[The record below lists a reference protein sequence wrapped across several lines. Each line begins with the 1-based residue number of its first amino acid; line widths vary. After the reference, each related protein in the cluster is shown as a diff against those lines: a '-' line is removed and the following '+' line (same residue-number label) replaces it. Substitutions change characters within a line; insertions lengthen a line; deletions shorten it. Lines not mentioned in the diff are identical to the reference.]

1 MNDTDHHHSRVQKNN
16 TPIFFQ
22 SWSIYLC
29 RELPLRTPPASSSR
43 VGTPGSGDHSLSGSD
58 GYHNE
63 CGYPTAE
70 HSERHTSQLATYTS
84 PVQDAGQV
92 PRTKDTES
100 TVQLSQGCSHAP
112 QQGCITLL
120 LPQENPHTLPAHG
133 TPCEQGNDTATDGNH
148 RVNG

>member
-1 MNDTDHHHSRVQKNN
+1 MSSRFG
-16 TPIFFQ
+16 P
-22 SWSIYLC
+22 
-29 RELPLRTPPASSSR
+29 PPAFSSR

-92 PRTKDTES
+92 DSAKDTEPS
-100 TVQLSQGCSHAP
+100 VQLSKRCNTAP
-112 QQGCITLL
+112 YQGCITNSLFL
-120 LPQENPHTLPAHG
+120 R
-133 TPCEQGNDTATDGNH
+133 DK
-148 RVNG
+148 